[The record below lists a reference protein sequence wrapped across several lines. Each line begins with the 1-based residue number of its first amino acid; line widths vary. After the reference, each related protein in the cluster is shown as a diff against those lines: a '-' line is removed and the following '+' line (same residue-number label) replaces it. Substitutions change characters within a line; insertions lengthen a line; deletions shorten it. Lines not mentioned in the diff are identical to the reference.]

1 MLGHLSPRE
10 REDLRRAWAQGSAW
24 ARVIRDAFLDGTR
37 LRIGLARARGI
48 GEIAAATGLAPD
60 AVPAAAGEAARWLH
74 ARGLHL
80 MDFQPQEPGADRHY
94 LLAVG

>member
-1 MLGHLSPRE
+1 MLEHLSPRE
-10 REDLRRAWAQGSAW
+10 REDLRQACARGCDW

-37 LRIGLARARGI
+37 LRIGLDRARRA
-48 GEIAAATGLAPD
+48 GEIA
-60 AVPAAAGEAARWLH
+60 AAAGEAARWLH

-80 MDFQPQEPGADRHY
+80 MDFRPGEPGAGLCY

>member
-1 MLGHLSPRE
+1 MLEHLSPRE
-10 REDLRRAWAQGSAW
+10 TEVLRQACDRGNAW

-37 LRIGLARARGI
+37 LRIGLDRVRRA
-48 GEIAAATGLAPD
+48 GEIATAAGIPPE
-60 AVPAAAGEAARWLH
+60 AVPAAAAEAARWLH

-80 MDFQPQEPGADRHY
+80 MDFRPDEPGAELHY